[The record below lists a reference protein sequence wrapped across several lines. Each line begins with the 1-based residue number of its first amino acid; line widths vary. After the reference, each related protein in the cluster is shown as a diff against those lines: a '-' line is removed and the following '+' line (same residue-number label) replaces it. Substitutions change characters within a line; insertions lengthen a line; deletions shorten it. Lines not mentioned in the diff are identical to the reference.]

1 MKLALIALLLCGS
14 AAQGVAQIG
23 GTAAPF
29 ARMGFAAR
37 GVGLGN
43 AGAAVIAA
51 VNFTLTTTLHLSALL
66 ITTTSHSHTPS
77 CHGSVA

>member
-1 MKLALIALLLCGS
+1 MRLALLALLLSGF
-14 AAQGVAQIG
+14 AAESGAQIG

-29 ARMGFAAR
+29 ARMGFSAR

-51 VNFTLTTTLHLSALL
+51 GEVSKQRNRK
-66 ITTTSHSHTPS
+66 IKRKKE
-77 CHGSVA
+77 